1 MLPSSVR
8 NFLEDNPVKW
18 NLYMKFL
25 GYAFVIV
32 SFVIQ
37 NSCDCQ
43 ITNWLCCLNND
54 VKNIFNEVIN
64 WFWLVILIMI
74 IVNLL
79 IEVFGKV
86 IFLTYI
92 KHIDLKDIDS
102 KSAKFNARLFSL
114 MDFVEIIYRTAYL
127 LVAVYIFISVLG
139 RSQVDLL
146 YVYFILTIIP
156 VCTYFIRKSYH
167 YYLKSFH
174 KSINDSNSRI
184 KEMIKKQK

>member
-1 MLPSSVR
+1 
-8 NFLEDNPVKW
+8 
-18 NLYMKFL
+18 
-25 GYAFVIV
+25 
-32 SFVIQ
+32 
-37 NSCDCQ
+37 
-43 ITNWLCCLNND
+43 
-54 VKNIFNEVIN
+54 
-64 WFWLVILIMI
+64 MI